1 MSSRGSRLERGAE
14 LGGYR
19 IEQQIGS
26 GGMGVVYRVTNVA
39 LGRVYALKVLV
50 PELAEDDQFRRRFQR
65 EMRIAASID
74 HPNVVGIGAVDLR
87 QLKHRPRTTVPSSAP
102 PSPRQPRHWHRDRG
116 GHPPR
121 RRRDGH
127 GGHHRQARRV
137 AGQGARDITDAVTRG
152 LQDASERARR
162 SGNKGSDTSAGEP
175 GSHNVDDVAA
185 DPAAYFSA
193 AQQKAEQRLGHANI
207 LISGQTGVGK
217 STLINAVFRVP
228 LAEEGTGKPVTK
240 NVQRYDV
247 AGVPVT
253 IYDTPGIELGHAKKD
268 VIRDY
273 MKTIADSRKGGPD
286 IVIHVAW
293 YSIDAVEELVERTN
307 DILPESVRR
316 AFANA
321 QGVVVR
327 LKANQ
332 ARAVVGAS
340 SVAAAG
346 IGAVPLPVPD
356 AAVLMPVQLGML
368 ASINAI
374 FGMDMGS
381 DRAVNLI
388 RGLVGQG
395 GVTVVGRQIAANLL
409 KVIPGVSVINA
420 SVAAAL
426 TAALGEAYIQ
436 LCSEMLRRQAA
447 GKPMPEA
454 DMLPFLLDAY
464 RKAFKK
470 PRAGR
475 NGTTASRAAS

>member
-1 MSSRGSRLERGAE
+1 MPDRDKGRERVQ
-14 LGGYR
+14 R
-19 IEQQIGS
+19 
-26 GGMGVVYRVTNVA
+26 A
-39 LGRVYALKVLV
+39 LY
-50 PELAEDDQFRRRFQR
+50 
-65 EMRIAASID
+65 
-74 HPNVVGIGAVDLR
+74 
-87 QLKHRPRTTVPSSAP
+87 
-102 PSPRQPRHWHRDRG
+102 
-116 GHPPR
+116 
-121 RRRDGH
+121 
-127 GGHHRQARRV
+127 QARRV
-137 AGQGARDITDAVTRG
+137 AERGARDVTDAVTRG
-152 LQDASERARR
+152 LQDVSERARR
-162 SGNKGSDTSAGEP
+162 SGHKGKDAAPGEP
-175 GSHNVDDVAA
+175 GSPNVEEVAA

-193 AQQKAEQRLGHANI
+193 EQQKANERLGHANI

-228 LAEEGTGKPVTK
+228 LAAEGTGKPVTK

-273 MKTIADSRKGGPD
+273 VKTIADSRKGGPD
-286 IVIHVAW
+286 KVIHVAW
-293 YSIDAVEELVERTN
+293 YCIDAGQTRVQDYDVEIVRALAATVPVILVLTQCIDEDRAAALERVIAAERLPIEGSPIRTLARERGVAGHTIPPRGLEELVERTN
-307 DILPESVRR
+307 EILPEAVRR
-316 AFANA
+316 AFTNA
-321 QGVVVR
+321 QGVVIR

-346 IGAVPLPVPD
+346 IGAIPIPVPD

-374 FGMDMGS
+374 FGIDMGS

-436 LCSEMLRRQAA
+436 LCGEMLRRQAA
-447 GKPMPEA
+447 GKPMPDT

-464 RKAFKK
+464 QKAFKK
-470 PRAGR
+470 PRDR
-475 NGTTASRAAS
+475 KSKTTGSPASGCA

>member
-1 MSSRGSRLERGAE
+1 M
-14 LGGYR
+14 
-19 IEQQIGS
+19 
-26 GGMGVVYRVTNVA
+26 
-39 LGRVYALKVLV
+39 
-50 PELAEDDQFRRRFQR
+50 
-65 EMRIAASID
+65 
-74 HPNVVGIGAVDLR
+74 
-87 QLKHRPRTTVPSSAP
+87 
-102 PSPRQPRHWHRDRG
+102 
-116 GHPPR
+116 
-121 RRRDGH
+121 
-127 GGHHRQARRV
+127 
-137 AGQGARDITDAVTRG
+137 TRG
-152 LQDASERARR
+152 IQDASERAR
-162 SGNKGSDTSAGEP
+162 SGNKANDPRAGEP
-175 GSHNVDDVAA
+175 GSPNVEEVAA

-193 AQQKAEQRLGHANI
+193 EEEKARKGLGHANI

-273 MKTIADSRKGGPD
+273 MKTIGESRKGGPD
-286 IVIHVAW
+286 MVIHVAW
-293 YSIDAVEELVERTN
+293 YCIDAGQTRVQDYDVEIVRALAGEVPVILVLTQCIDDQRASALEQTIAGEELPIEGSPVRTLARERTVAGHTIPPRGLEELVERTD
-307 DILPESVRR
+307 DILPEAVRR
-316 AFANA
+316 AFTNA
-321 QGVVVR
+321 QGVVIR

-346 IGAVPLPVPD
+346 IGAVPIPVPD

-395 GVTVVGRQIAANLL
+395 GVTLVGRQIAANLL
-409 KVIPGVSVINA
+409 KVIPGVSLINA

-436 LCSEMLRRQAA
+436 LCGEMLRRQAA
-447 GKPMPEA
+447 GKPMPDA

-464 RKAFKK
+464 QNVFKK
-470 PRAGR
+470 RR
-475 NGTTASRAAS
+475 TKKNRTTASQAAMDPAPRSQ

>member
-1 MSSRGSRLERGAE
+1 MA
-14 LGGYR
+14 
-19 IEQQIGS
+19 
-26 GGMGVVYRVTNVA
+26 
-39 LGRVYALKVLV
+39 
-50 PELAEDDQFRRRFQR
+50 
-65 EMRIAASID
+65 
-74 HPNVVGIGAVDLR
+74 
-87 QLKHRPRTTVPSSAP
+87 
-102 PSPRQPRHWHRDRG
+102 DR
-116 GHPPR
+116 
-121 RRRDGH
+121 
-127 GGHHRQARRV
+127 
-137 AGQGARDITDAVTRG
+137 GARDITDAVTRG
-152 LQDASERARR
+152 IQDVSQRARR
-162 SGNKGSDTSAGEP
+162 SGNEDGDAAAGEP
-175 GSHNVDDVAA
+175 ASPEVEEVAA
-185 DPAAYFSA
+185 DPAAYFRA
-193 AQQKAEQRLGHANI
+193 EQQKANERLGHANI

-228 LAEEGTGKPVTK
+228 LAKEGTGKPVTK

-273 MKTIADSRKGGPD
+273 TKTIADSRKGGPD
-286 IVIHVAW
+286 NVIHVAW
-293 YSIDAVEELVERTN
+293 YCIDAGQTRVQDYDVEVAGALAAEVPVILVLTQCIDDERAGALERAIASEKLSIEGAPVRTLARERRVAGHAIPPRGLEELVERTN
-307 DILPESVRR
+307 DILPEAVRR

-321 QGVVVR
+321 QGVVIR

-340 SVAAAG
+340 TVAAAG
-346 IGAVPLPVPD
+346 IGAVPIPVPD

-374 FGMDMGS
+374 FGMDMSS

-395 GVTVVGRQIAANLL
+395 GVTVVGRQIAATLL

-464 RKAFKK
+464 QKAFKK
-470 PRAGR
+470 PRER
-475 NGTTASRAAS
+475 KNKTTGSQASASN

>member
-1 MSSRGSRLERGAE
+1 M
-14 LGGYR
+14 
-19 IEQQIGS
+19 
-26 GGMGVVYRVTNVA
+26 
-39 LGRVYALKVLV
+39 
-50 PELAEDDQFRRRFQR
+50 
-65 EMRIAASID
+65 
-74 HPNVVGIGAVDLR
+74 
-87 QLKHRPRTTVPSSAP
+87 
-102 PSPRQPRHWHRDRG
+102 
-116 GHPPR
+116 
-121 RRRDGH
+121 
-127 GGHHRQARRV
+127 
-137 AGQGARDITDAVTRG
+137 TRG
-152 LQDASERARR
+152 LQDASARARG
-162 SGNKGSDTSAGEP
+162 SGDKANDTGAGEP
-175 GSHNVDDVAA
+175 GRSNVDDVAA

-193 AQQKAEQRLGHANI
+193 EREKAERQLGHANI

-247 AGVPVT
+247 PGVPVT

-286 IVIHVAW
+286 MVIHVAW
-293 YSIDAVEELVERTN
+293 YCIDAGQTRVQDYDVEIVRALAAEVPVILVLTQCIDDQRATALEQTIAAEKLSIEGSPVRTLARERTVAGHTIPPRGLEELVERTD
-307 DILPESVRR
+307 DILPEAVRR
-316 AFANA
+316 AFTNA
-321 QGVVVR
+321 QGVVIR

-346 IGAVPLPVPD
+346 VGAVPIPVPD
-356 AAVLMPVQLGML
+356 AVVLMPVQLGML

-426 TAALGEAYIQ
+426 TAALGEAYVQ

-447 GKPMPEA
+447 GKPMPDA

-464 RKAFKK
+464 QNAFKK
-470 PRAGR
+470 RR
-475 NGTTASRAAS
+475 TKKNRTTASQAAVDPASRSQ

>member
-1 MSSRGSRLERGAE
+1 LPDRDNGRERV
-14 LGGYR
+14 
-19 IEQQIGS
+19 Q
-26 GGMGVVYRVTNVA
+26 RV
-39 LGRVYALKVLV
+39 L
-50 PELAEDDQFRRRFQR
+50 D
-65 EMRIAASID
+65 
-74 HPNVVGIGAVDLR
+74 
-87 QLKHRPRTTVPSSAP
+87 
-102 PSPRQPRHWHRDRG
+102 
-116 GHPPR
+116 
-121 RRRDGH
+121 
-127 GGHHRQARRV
+127 QARRV
-137 AGQGARDITDAVTRG
+137 AERGARDVTDAVTRG
-152 LQDASERARR
+152 LQDVSGRGRR
-162 SGNKGSDTSAGEP
+162 SGNKGSDAAVEP
-175 GSHNVDDVAA
+175 GRPNVEEVAA
-185 DPAAYFSA
+185 DPAGYFSA
-193 AQQKAEQRLGHANI
+193 EQQKANERLGHANI

-247 AGVPVT
+247 PGVPVT

-268 VIRDY
+268 VVRDY
-273 MKTIADSRKGGPD
+273 QKTIADSRRGGPD
-286 IVIHVAW
+286 KVIHVAW
-293 YSIDAVEELVERTN
+293 YCIDAGQTRVQDYDVEIVRALSGQVPVILVLTQCIDEERAGELERAIAAEKLPIEGSPVRTLARERRVTGHAIPPRGLEELVERTN
-307 DILPESVRR
+307 DILPEAVRR
-316 AFANA
+316 AFTNA
-321 QGVVVR
+321 QGVVIR

-332 ARAVVGAS
+332 ARTVVGAS

-346 IGAVPLPVPD
+346 IGAVPIPVPD

-409 KVIPGVSVINA
+409 KVIPGVSIINA

-447 GKPMPEA
+447 GKPMPDP

-464 RKAFKK
+464 RKAFRK
-470 PRAGR
+470 PRDR
-475 NGTTASRAAS
+475 NSETTGSQASRST

>member
-1 MSSRGSRLERGAE
+1 LPDRDMGRERV
-14 LGGYR
+14 R
-19 IEQQIGS
+19 
-26 GGMGVVYRVTNVA
+26 RV
-39 LGRVYALKVLV
+39 
-50 PELAEDDQFRRRFQR
+50 
-65 EMRIAASID
+65 
-74 HPNVVGIGAVDLR
+74 
-87 QLKHRPRTTVPSSAP
+87 
-102 PSPRQPRHWHRDRG
+102 RD
-116 GHPPR
+116 
-121 RRRDGH
+121 
-127 GGHHRQARRV
+127 QARRV
-137 AGQGARDITDAVTRG
+137 AERGAKDITEAVTRG
-152 LQDASERARR
+152 LQDAFERARR
-162 SGNKGSDTSAGEP
+162 SGSKGNDLAVGELGTP
-175 GSHNVDDVAA
+175 KLEEVAV
-185 DPAAYFSA
+185 DPATYFSA
-193 AQQKAEQRLGHANI
+193 EQQRANERLGHANI

-273 MKTIADSRKGGPD
+273 IKTIADSRKGGPD
-286 IVIHVAW
+286 TVIHVAW
-293 YSIDAVEELVERTN
+293 YCIDAGQTRVQAYDVEIVVALAAEVPVIMVLTQCIDEDRAGALERATAAEKLPIEGSPIRTLARERKVAGHTIPARGLEELVERTN
-307 DILPESVRR
+307 DILPEAVRR

-321 QGVVVR
+321 QGVVIR

-340 SVAAAG
+340 SVVAAG
-346 IGAVPLPVPD
+346 IGAVPIPVPD

-374 FGMDMGS
+374 FGIDMGS

-409 KVIPGVSVINA
+409 KVIPGVSAINA

-447 GKPMPEA
+447 GKPMPEP

-464 RKAFKK
+464 QKAFKK
-470 PRAGR
+470 PRDR
-475 NGTTASRAAS
+475 KSKVTASQASRST

>member
-1 MSSRGSRLERGAE
+1 
-14 LGGYR
+14 
-19 IEQQIGS
+19 
-26 GGMGVVYRVTNVA
+26 
-39 LGRVYALKVLV
+39 
-50 PELAEDDQFRRRFQR
+50 
-65 EMRIAASID
+65 
-74 HPNVVGIGAVDLR
+74 
-87 QLKHRPRTTVPSSAP
+87 
-102 PSPRQPRHWHRDRG
+102 
-116 GHPPR
+116 
-121 RRRDGH
+121 
-127 GGHHRQARRV
+127 V
-137 AGQGARDITDAVTRG
+137 AGQGAKDIGEAVTRG
-152 LQDASERARR
+152 LQDASERVGI
-162 SGNKGSDTSAGEP
+162 SGGKGTGADRDEP
-175 GSHNVDDVAA
+175 GSSRVEEAVA

-193 AQQKAEQRLGHANI
+193 EQQKANERLGHANI

-273 MKTIADSRKGGPD
+273 LKTIADSRKGGPD
-286 IVIHVAW
+286 KVIHVAW
-293 YSIDAVEELVERTN
+293 YCIDAGQTRVQDYDVAIVDALAAEVPVILVLTQCIDDDRAASLERAIAAENLPIEGSPIRTLARERRVAGHTIPPRGLEELVERTD
-307 DILPESVRR
+307 DILPEAVRR
-316 AFANA
+316 AFTNA

-332 ARAVVGAS
+332 ARAIVGAS
-340 SVAAAG
+340 SVTAAG
-346 IGAVPLPVPD
+346 IGAVPIPVPD
-356 AAVLMPVQLGML
+356 AVVLMPVQLGML

-374 FGMDMGS
+374 FGIDMGS

-409 KVIPGVSVINA
+409 KVIPGVSIINA

-447 GKPMPEA
+447 GKPMPEP

-464 RKAFKK
+464 QKVFKK
-470 PRAGR
+470 PGDRKSK
-475 NGTTASRAAS
+475 TTGSQASRST

>member
-1 MSSRGSRLERGAE
+1 MRELPDYDKGRERVQ
-14 LGGYR
+14 R
-19 IEQQIGS
+19 
-26 GGMGVVYRVTNVA
+26 A
-39 LGRVYALKVLV
+39 L
-50 PELAEDDQFRRRFQR
+50 
-65 EMRIAASID
+65 
-74 HPNVVGIGAVDLR
+74 N
-87 QLKHRPRTTVPSSAP
+87 
-102 PSPRQPRHWHRDRG
+102 
-116 GHPPR
+116 
-121 RRRDGH
+121 
-127 GGHHRQARRV
+127 QARRV
-137 AGQGARDITDAVTRG
+137 AERGARDVTDAVTRS
-152 LQDASERARR
+152 LQDVSERARG
-162 SGNKGSDTSAGEP
+162 SGNKSSDDTAGEP
-175 GSHNVDDVAA
+175 QGPSVDEVAA
-185 DPAAYFSA
+185 DPAAYFSSE
-193 AQQKAEQRLGHANI
+193 QRKANERLGHANI
-207 LISGQTGVGK
+207 LVSGQTGVGK

-286 IVIHVAW
+286 KVIHVAW
-293 YSIDAVEELVERTN
+293 YCIDAGQTRVQDYDVEIVRALAAEVPVILVLTQCIDGERASALEKTIAAEKLPIEGSPVRTLARERRVAGHTIPPRGLEELVERTH
-307 DILPESVRR
+307 DILPEAVRR
-316 AFANA
+316 AFTNA
-321 QGVVVR
+321 QGVVIR

-340 SVAAAG
+340 SAAAAG
-346 IGAVPLPVPD
+346 IGAVPIPVPD

-374 FGMDMGS
+374 FGIDMGS

-395 GVTVVGRQIAANLL
+395 GIAVVGKQIAANLL
-409 KVIPGVSVINA
+409 RVIPGVSVINA
-420 SVAAAL
+420 TVAAAL

-464 RKAFKK
+464 QKAFKK
-470 PRAGR
+470 PR
-475 NGTTASRAAS
+475 NKKNKTTGPRVAASN

>member
-1 MSSRGSRLERGAE
+1 MAE
-14 LGGYR
+14 
-19 IEQQIGS
+19 
-26 GGMGVVYRVTNVA
+26 
-39 LGRVYALKVLV
+39 
-50 PELAEDDQFRRRFQR
+50 
-65 EMRIAASID
+65 
-74 HPNVVGIGAVDLR
+74 
-87 QLKHRPRTTVPSSAP
+87 
-102 PSPRQPRHWHRDRG
+102 
-116 GHPPR
+116 
-121 RRRDGH
+121 
-127 GGHHRQARRV
+127 
-137 AGQGARDITDAVTRG
+137 QGARDITDVATRG
-152 LQDASERARR
+152 LQDVTQRVRR
-162 SGNKGSDTSAGEP
+162 SVTKGNDAAAGEP
-175 GSHNVDDVAA
+175 GSPTVEEVAT
-185 DPAAYFSA
+185 DPAAYFRA
-193 AQQKAEQRLGHANI
+193 EQQKANERLGHANI

-273 MKTIADSRKGGPD
+273 MKAIADSRKGGPD
-286 IVIHVAW
+286 SVIHVAW
-293 YSIDAVEELVERTN
+293 YCIDAGQTRVQDYDIEIVGALAAEVPVILVLTQCIDEERARALERAISAETLPIEGSPVQTLARERRVAGHTISPRGLEELVERTN
-307 DILPESVRR
+307 DILPEAVRR

-321 QGVVVR
+321 QGVVIR

-332 ARAVVGAS
+332 ARAVIGTS
-340 SVAAAG
+340 TVAAAG
-346 IGAVPLPVPD
+346 IGAVPIPIPD
-356 AAVLMPVQLGML
+356 AAVLMPVQLGMI

-374 FGMDMGS
+374 FGIETSS

-395 GVTVVGRQIAANLL
+395 GIAVVGRQIAANLL

-436 LCSEMLRRQAA
+436 LCTEMLRRQAA

-464 RKAFKK
+464 QKAFKK
-470 PRAGR
+470 PRSRKNKTAGSR
-475 NGTTASRAAS
+475 ASRSN

>member
-1 MSSRGSRLERGAE
+1 MAE
-14 LGGYR
+14 
-19 IEQQIGS
+19 
-26 GGMGVVYRVTNVA
+26 
-39 LGRVYALKVLV
+39 
-50 PELAEDDQFRRRFQR
+50 
-65 EMRIAASID
+65 
-74 HPNVVGIGAVDLR
+74 
-87 QLKHRPRTTVPSSAP
+87 
-102 PSPRQPRHWHRDRG
+102 
-116 GHPPR
+116 
-121 RRRDGH
+121 
-127 GGHHRQARRV
+127 
-137 AGQGARDITDAVTRG
+137 QGARDVTDAVTRG
-152 LQDASERARR
+152 LQDVTQLARR
-162 SGNKGSDTSAGEP
+162 SVSKGSDAAAGEP
-175 GSHNVDDVAA
+175 ASPNVDKLAA
-185 DPAAYFSA
+185 DPATYFMA
-193 AQQKAEQRLGHANI
+193 EQQKANERLGHANI

-286 IVIHVAW
+286 KVIHVAW
-293 YSIDAVEELVERTN
+293 YCIDAGQTRVQDYDVEIVDALAAEVPVLLVLTQCIDDERAIALERTIAAEKLPIEGTPIRTLARERRVAGHSIPPRGLEELVDRTN
-307 DILPESVRR
+307 DILPEAVRR

-321 QGVVVR
+321 QGVVIR

-346 IGAVPLPVPD
+346 IGAVPIPVPD

-420 SVAAAL
+420 AVAAAL

-447 GKPMPEA
+447 GQEMRES

-464 RKAFKK
+464 QNAFNKRGVK
-470 PRAGR
+470 RSKTPASQAAGP
-475 NGTTASRAAS
+475 A

>member
-1 MSSRGSRLERGAE
+1 VAE
-14 LGGYR
+14 
-19 IEQQIGS
+19 
-26 GGMGVVYRVTNVA
+26 
-39 LGRVYALKVLV
+39 
-50 PELAEDDQFRRRFQR
+50 
-65 EMRIAASID
+65 
-74 HPNVVGIGAVDLR
+74 
-87 QLKHRPRTTVPSSAP
+87 
-102 PSPRQPRHWHRDRG
+102 
-116 GHPPR
+116 
-121 RRRDGH
+121 
-127 GGHHRQARRV
+127 
-137 AGQGARDITDAVTRG
+137 QGARDITDAVTRG

-162 SGNKGSDTSAGEP
+162 PGKKGNDTSADEP
-175 GSHNVDDVAA
+175 GSPNVDEVAA

-193 AQQKAEQRLGHANI
+193 QEQKANERLGHANI

-228 LAEEGTGKPVTK
+228 LAEVGTGKPVTK

-286 IVIHVAW
+286 TVIHVAW
-293 YSIDAVEELVERTN
+293 YCIDAGQTRVQDYDVEIIDALAAETPVILVLTQCIDDERASALEQTIAAENLPIEDSPVRTLARERRLAGHTIPPRGLEELVERTN
-307 DILPESVRR
+307 DILPEAVRR

-321 QGVVVR
+321 QGVVIR

-332 ARAVVGAS
+332 ARVVVGAS

-346 IGAVPLPVPD
+346 IGAVPIPVPD

-454 DMLPFLLDAY
+454 DMLPFLLEAY
-464 RKAFKK
+464 QKAFKK
-470 PRAGR
+470 PHGR
-475 NGTTASRAAS
+475 KNRTPGSPAAESR

>member
-1 MSSRGSRLERGAE
+1 LPDRDKSRER
-14 LGGYR
+14 
-19 IEQQIGS
+19 
-26 GGMGVVYRVTNVA
+26 V
-39 LGRVYALKVLV
+39 
-50 PELAEDDQFRRRFQR
+50 QR
-65 EMRIAASID
+65 TL
-74 HPNVVGIGAVDLR
+74 N
-87 QLKHRPRTTVPSSAP
+87 
-102 PSPRQPRHWHRDRG
+102 
-116 GHPPR
+116 
-121 RRRDGH
+121 
-127 GGHHRQARRV
+127 QARRL
-137 AGQGARDITDAVTRG
+137 AEQGARDIADAVTRG
-152 LQDASERARR
+152 VQDASQRARR
-162 SGNKGSDTSAGEP
+162 SGNKGNDTGAVEP
-175 GSHNVDDVAA
+175 GSPNVDEVAA

-193 AQQKAEQRLGHANI
+193 AQERAEQRLGHANI

-273 MKTIADSRKGGPD
+273 RRTIADSRKGGPD
-286 IVIHVAW
+286 VVIHVAW
-293 YSIDAVEELVERTN
+293 YCIDAGQTRVQDYDVEIVGALAAEVPVILVLTQCIDDDRAEALEQTIAAEKLPIEGNPVRTLARERRVAGQTIPPRGLEELVERTN
-307 DILPESVRR
+307 DILPEAVRR

-321 QGVVVR
+321 QGVVIR
-327 LKANQ
+327 LKASQ

-346 IGAVPLPVPD
+346 IGAVPIPVPD

-381 DRAVNLI
+381 DRAVSLI

-409 KVIPGVSVINA
+409 KVIPGASVINA

-464 RKAFKK
+464 QKAFKK
-470 PRAGR
+470 PRARR
-475 NGTTASRAAS
+475 NETAPPRAAGSASSSSVSRSA

>member
-1 MSSRGSRLERGAE
+1 MAERGAKD
-14 LGGYR
+14 
-19 IEQQIGS
+19 
-26 GGMGVVYRVTNVA
+26 VT
-39 LGRVYALKVLV
+39 
-50 PELAEDDQFRRRFQR
+50 E
-65 EMRIAASID
+65 
-74 HPNVVGIGAVDLR
+74 AVR
-87 QLKHRPRTTVPSSAP
+87 
-102 PSPRQPRHWHRDRG
+102 
-116 GHPPR
+116 
-121 RRRDGH
+121 
-127 GGHHRQARRV
+127 
-137 AGQGARDITDAVTRG
+137 RG
-152 LQDASERARR
+152 LQEASDRARR
-162 SGNKGSDTSAGEP
+162 SGGKDKDSAASELGSPTVE
-175 GSHNVDDVAA
+175 DVAA
-185 DPAAYFSA
+185 DPAAYFSVEQA
-193 AQQKAEQRLGHANI
+193 KANERLGHANI

-268 VIRDY
+268 VIREY
-273 MKTIADSRKGGPD
+273 VKTIADSRKHGPNK
-286 IVIHVAW
+286 VIHVAW
-293 YSIDAVEELVERTN
+293 YCIDAGQTRVQDYDVEIVGALAAEVPVILALTQCIDEDRAGALERAIAAEKLPIEGSPIRTLARERRVAGQTIPPRGLEELVERTN
-307 DILPESVRR
+307 EILPEAVRR
-316 AFANA
+316 AFTNA

-332 ARAVVGAS
+332 ARAVAGAS

-346 IGAVPLPVPD
+346 IGAVPIPVPD

-368 ASINAI
+368 ASISAI
-374 FGMDMGS
+374 FGIDMGS
-381 DRAVNLI
+381 DRAVKLI

-420 SVAAAL
+420 AVAAAL

-447 GKPMPEA
+447 GKPMPEP

-464 RKAFKK
+464 QTAFKK
-470 PRAGR
+470 PRKR
-475 NGTTASRAAS
+475 KPKTNGSQAARSR

>member
-1 MSSRGSRLERGAE
+1 MR
-14 LGGYR
+14 
-19 IEQQIGS
+19 
-26 GGMGVVYRVTNVA
+26 
-39 LGRVYALKVLV
+39 
-50 PELAEDDQFRRRFQR
+50 ELADHETGRERVQR
-65 EMRIAASID
+65 AL
-74 HPNVVGIGAVDLR
+74 N
-87 QLKHRPRTTVPSSAP
+87 
-102 PSPRQPRHWHRDRG
+102 
-116 GHPPR
+116 
-121 RRRDGH
+121 
-127 GGHHRQARRV
+127 QARRV
-137 AGQGARDITDAVTRG
+137 AEQGARDVTDAVTRG

-162 SGNKGSDTSAGEP
+162 SSNRGTDDTAGAPGEP
-175 GSHNVDDVAA
+175 SVDEVAA

-193 AQQKAEQRLGHANI
+193 EQQKANERLGHANI
-207 LISGQTGVGK
+207 LVSGQTGVGK

-273 MKTIADSRKGGPD
+273 SKTIADSRKGGPD
-286 IVIHVAW
+286 KVIHVAW
-293 YSIDAVEELVERTN
+293 YCIDAGQTRVQDYDVEIVDALAAEVPVILVLTQCIDDERASALEQTIAAEKLPIEGTPIRTLARERRVAGHSIPPRGLEELVERTN
-307 DILPESVRR
+307 DILPEAVRR

-321 QGVVVR
+321 QGVVIR
-327 LKANQ
+327 LKASQ
-332 ARAVVGAS
+332 ARAVVAAS

-346 IGAVPLPVPD
+346 IGAVPIPVPD

-374 FGMDMGS
+374 FGMDMSS

-409 KVIPGVSVINA
+409 NVIPGVSVINA
-420 SVAAAL
+420 AVAAAL

-436 LCSEMLRRQAA
+436 LSSEMLRRQAA

-464 RKAFKK
+464 QNAFKK
-470 PRAGR
+470 RR
-475 NGTTASRAAS
+475 DKKKKTSASQAARSA

>member
-1 MSSRGSRLERGAE
+1 M
-14 LGGYR
+14 
-19 IEQQIGS
+19 
-26 GGMGVVYRVTNVA
+26 
-39 LGRVYALKVLV
+39 
-50 PELAEDDQFRRRFQR
+50 
-65 EMRIAASID
+65 
-74 HPNVVGIGAVDLR
+74 
-87 QLKHRPRTTVPSSAP
+87 
-102 PSPRQPRHWHRDRG
+102 
-116 GHPPR
+116 
-121 RRRDGH
+121 
-127 GGHHRQARRV
+127 
-137 AGQGARDITDAVTRG
+137 AGQGAKDIGEAVTRG
-152 LQDASERARR
+152 LQDASERVGI
-162 SGNKGSDTSAGEP
+162 SGGKGTGADRDEP
-175 GSHNVDDVAA
+175 GGSRVEEAVA

-193 AQQKAEQRLGHANI
+193 EQQKANERLGHANI

-273 MKTIADSRKGGPD
+273 VKAIADSRKGGPD
-286 IVIHVAW
+286 SVIHVAW
-293 YSIDAVEELVERTN
+293 YCIDAGQTRVQDYDVEIVRALAAEVPVILVLTQCIDEDRAGALERAIAAENMPIEGSPIRTLARERRVAGHTIPPRGLEELVERTN
-307 DILPESVRR
+307 EILPEAVRR
-316 AFANA
+316 AFTNA
-321 QGVVVR
+321 QGVVIR

-346 IGAVPLPVPD
+346 IGAVPIPVPD
-356 AAVLMPVQLGML
+356 AALLMPVQLGML
-368 ASINAI
+368 ASVNAI
-374 FGMDMGS
+374 FGIDMRG

-395 GVTVVGRQIAANLL
+395 GVTAVGRQIAANLL

-436 LCSEMLRRQAA
+436 LCSEMLRRQAS
-447 GKPMPEA
+447 GKPMRET

-464 RKAFKK
+464 QHTFKK
-470 PRAGR
+470 PRDRKR
-475 NGTTASRAAS
+475 NSTGSQASRTI